1 MIQPLYALLL
11 GAVEGLTEFLPI
23 SSTGHLILAGRLLNL
38 HGAAVSTFEIVIQA
52 GALGA
57 IIVLYRARFVS
68 CWRGLQGRDA
78 SGQRLLANLL
88 VAFLPSG
95 VAGLLLHRAITTY
108 LFDTW
113 PVITALAAGGI
124 VMIGLGRRFDAR
136 TASKTL
142 ETLTPADAW
151 LIGCAQALSLWPGTS
166 RAMVTIIA
174 GLLCGLS
181 ARDAATYS
189 FLLAVPTLGAA
200 TLFEAW
206 HGGQVL
212 LRDIPAASLLCGF
225 VAAAV
230 VAVLTV
236 RTFVESLPRIGLAP
250 FGWYRVGLAAA
261 VWWAVAGR

>member
-1 MIQPLYALLL
+1 MHPLHALLL

-23 SSTGHLILAGRLLNL
+23 SSTGHLILASRLFHL

-57 IIVLYRARFVS
+57 IVVLYRARLVS
-68 CWRGLQGRDA
+68 CWRGLRGCDA
-78 SGQRLLANLL
+78 AGQRLLVNLL
-88 VAFLPSG
+88 VAFLPAAA
-95 VAGLLLHRAITTY
+95 AGLLLHHAITTY

-142 ETLTPADAW
+142 ETLTPADAV

-181 ARDAATYS
+181 ARDAAAYS

-206 HGGQVL
+206 KGGLVL
-212 LRDIPAASLLCGF
+212 LRDIPLASILCGF
-225 VAAAV
+225 TAAAV
-230 VAVLTV
+230 VAVLAV
-236 RTFVESLPRIGLAP
+236 RKFVESLPRIGLVP

>member
-1 MIQPLYALLL
+1 MMHPLHALLL

-23 SSTGHLILAGRLLNL
+23 SSTGHLILAGRLLHL
-38 HGAAVSTFEIVIQA
+38 HGAAVSIFEIVIQA

-57 IIVLYRARFVS
+57 IVILYRARLVS
-68 CWRGLQGRDA
+68 CWRGLHGRDA

-88 VAFLPSG
+88 IAFLPAAA
-95 VAGLLLHRAITTY
+95 AGLLLHQTITAY

-113 PVITALAAGGI
+113 PVIAALAAGGGL
-124 VMIGLGRRFDAR
+124 MIGLGRRFAAR
-136 TASKTL
+136 PASKTL
-142 ETLTPADAW
+142 ETLTPADAL

-189 FLLAVPTLGAA
+189 FLLALPTLGAA

-206 HGGQVL
+206 HGGAVL
-212 LRDIPAASLLCGF
+212 LRDIPATSILCGF
-225 VAAAV
+225 AAAAV
-230 VAVLTV
+230 VAVLAV
-236 RTFVESLPRIGLAP
+236 RSFVESLPRIGLAP

-261 VWWAVAGR
+261 VWWAAAGR